1 MLKTSPNF
9 AQAIA
14 TAQLTFKQSSTKV
27 HTNRWQGVDIA
38 TKPEM
43 ATRELLNYSLQVP
56 VNPLLDIL
64 RGDIKP
70 NLPWADDHFDERVCG
85 KPINPGV
92 EWANWPYGKSAA
104 TFLDEQ
110 GQFNHN
116 YMERYW
122 PKFAGTLLYPTKTAD
137 EYDLGAAVEGPHHG
151 IYHEYGDLNDLVNQ
165 LAHEP
170 DTRQAYMPI
179 WFPEDTGVV
188 HKGRVPCTL
197 GYHFILRGGFFHCN
211 YYLRS
216 CDFVRHFRDDIYLTA
231 RLMLWVID
239 QCKAINPADWGNVQP
254 GWLTMHITSFHIF
267 EADWQPL
274 FGNDK

>member
-9 AQAIA
+9 NTAIA
-14 TAQLTFKQSSTKV
+14 AAQQTFQTSSAKV
-27 HTNRWQGVDIA
+27 HTEKWQGVDIA

-56 VNPLLDIL
+56 VQPNLDHL
-64 RGDIKP
+64 REDIKP
-70 NLPWADDHFDERVCG
+70 NLPWADLHFDERVCG
-85 KPINPGV
+85 APINPGV

-104 TFLDEQ
+104 TFLDGE
-110 GQFNHN
+110 GKFNHN

-122 PKFAGTLLYPTKTAD
+122 PKFAGLIHGSTKTAAD
-137 EYDLGAAVEGPHHG
+137 YDLPFMREENDPVRG
-151 IYHEYGDLNDLVNQ
+151 IYHKYGDLEDVVKQ
-165 LAHEP
+165 LAKEP
-170 DTRQAYMPI
+170 DTRQAYLPV

-188 HKGRVPCTL
+188 HGGRVPCTL
-197 GYHFILRGGFFHCN
+197 GYHFILRNGFLHCN

-239 QCKAINPADWGNVQP
+239 QCKALNPNPWSEVLP
-254 GWLTMHITSFHIF
+254 GYLTMHITSFHIF

-274 FGNDK
+274 FGK